1 MLDETIN
8 ASNPD
13 AALLSLGTRF
23 QILCDAAASGD
34 PVAAEALPGVAD
46 KIVKIPAQTL
56 PGLIAK
62 AKVAMVLKEDGAEW
76 SLIEAFAMLDRE
88 NDGVIINQ

>member
-1 MLDETIN
+1 MLDDTTN
-8 ASNPD
+8 SPSPD

-34 PVAAEALPGVAD
+34 PIAAEALPGVAD
-46 KIVKIPAQTL
+46 RIVKIPATTL

-62 AKVAMVLKEDGAEW
+62 AKVAMVLKDDQGEEW
-76 SLIEAFAMLDRE
+76 SLVEAFAMLDRE
-88 NDGVIINQ
+88 AMAS